1 MESLALLCTLHA
13 DGPATLKRLR
23 RAGCDSLESIEAYGA
38 ADLATLLEVPPAVA
52 RRLLKEARGLGVRL
66 DDGVLDDAE
75 EAPQACAGSASS
87 PALGA
92 ASGSVLGSTP
102 TPQVTTQGFL
112 DQRDY
117 AILGRVLEHWSDE
130 AEAET
135 VDDRVESPPAE
146 AEAPSEVNPDVEST
160 RLWPEDP
167 GTASCAIDEEQ
178 AAGAECIAD
187 VQSCAPSL
195 CAGDFDGLDE
205 AMITTLVGSGIES
218 LSDVVAADPLA
229 LAEILG
235 VTYAN
240 ARRTQYLA
248 RAAEPK
254 AEVMDAP
261 VDEAVDAPVDAPVDE
276 SVDEPMDEP
285 VDEPP
290 TSIETSDPE
299 SDPSSVSLSF
309 DARWRGVAP
318 STSEEDSAAP
328 PRKFWEPQPSAALV
342 TPDPVNEELVIEMQ
356 GLEVDAVDTSF
367 DEVSTPEE
375 HVSEEWSGE
384 DAKPEATPEPA
395 SAPSE
400 DLGPK
405 HVSPPEPSMPEAA
418 TYGTPWPQDSGP
430 ELSRPLHVRFPS
442 EPPMAE
448 AASAGDIPTE
458 ERGPDRPL
466 NWDFDLSGP
475 SVRFPDNAPD
485 DPLSGA
491 LGASAPEDPAID
503 PGSEGVGGPF
513 A

>member
-75 EAPQACAGSASS
+75 EAPQVCAGSASS

-261 VDEAVDAPVDAPVDE
+261 VDESVDE

-400 DLGPK
+400 DLGPSTF
-405 HVSPPEPSMPEAA
+405 HR
-418 TYGTPWPQDSGP
+418 
-430 ELSRPLHVRFPS
+430 LSRPCRKPPPTVLPGRRTPDPS
-442 EPPMAE
+442 
-448 AASAGDIPTE
+448 S
-458 ERGPDRPL
+458 RGPCTCA
-466 NWDFDLSGP
+466 
-475 SVRFPDNAPD
+475 FPASLPWQRLLRLEIFPPRNA
-485 DPLSGA
+485 
-491 LGASAPEDPAID
+491 APIVP
-503 PGSEGVGGPF
+503 
-513 A
+513 